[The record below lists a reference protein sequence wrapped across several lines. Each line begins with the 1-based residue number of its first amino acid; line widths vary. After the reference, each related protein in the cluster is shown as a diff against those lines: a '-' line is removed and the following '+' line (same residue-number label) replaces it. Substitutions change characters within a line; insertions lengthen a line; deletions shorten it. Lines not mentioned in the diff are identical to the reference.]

1 VSELLPVLVADL
13 LEESARDFLEGVAR
27 ENEEAWVP
35 LVAAPVDA
43 SRHLLEVYT
52 PSSTKPLRL
61 IADPTGPPTEHGF
74 PLRLSLLPSDDE
86 AAALAVPNV
95 EEVAVGFEV
104 TIEGAPEPANPG
116 VIGRVPTGGRAAPRV
131 SFGRADTPTLPRT
144 AGTARRPTPIHLSI
158 EHSAE
163 LAGEPV
169 EASAD
174 GRDALIGRTLAGGK
188 LQIESLVG
196 QGMMGAVYKALHRE
210 LRIHVAVKVLHESYQ
225 HDVDFCRRFYAEA
238 LAASRLDHPNLVRVY
253 DFGQEPDGLLYL
265 SMEFVAGRSVRD
277 ALYTEGPMSAKR
289 IAEIMMQVCAGL
301 GQAHARGII
310 HRDVKPDNVV
320 LVMRQDDDGKPFEQ
334 VKVCDF
340 GLALLR
346 TSDATRERFA
356 GTPVYMSPEQCRG
369 DDLDARTDVYA
380 CGIMLYELATGTVP
394 FLSDKPIV
402 VINRHL
408 TMAPPPLATLRAD
421 VDPRLEEIVQKA
433 LRKLREDRHETVRA
447 LRLELKTLL
456 GPAHAGFDLAV
467 EAAMVESP
475 PAPESA
481 PVAPAS
487 SRSAPPSSQ
496 VPPSAAGTS
505 PPPSSASAIV
515 LTRSSTKMRAVTA
528 PTIENAVSQRAAWFE
543 DTQDSYSNFLQGM
556 ASGEK
561 RAAEVSLSLARE
573 PKTWLTKLLEERDTR
588 VVDKML
594 DEVEGAARML
604 AQNADA
610 RTLRAVSSTIHGIA
624 TDDKR
629 HAAVRGRAAAAMR
642 VFTDPTL
649 LAPIAERLLTQRDE
663 HREAAHTLLLD
674 AGVAGAYAIYGARV
688 KVAASQSARAP
699 FVETMRGIGE
709 AAWPVVRAALERI
722 PAAAL
727 TGGHPLGADLAED
740 LLLCVPT
747 LRDEAAGHLVAKYV
761 RATEPA
767 LCRAATQALG
777 RLWAER
783 AAPLLLAL
791 LDVNDDGVR
800 GAAIAGL
807 REIGA
812 VDEHVVRRLVPILM
826 HKVEAGHDLRI
837 AAVTSLEFVT
847 LDARP
852 VAVPVLVQ
860 LVRDTALDDATV
872 LAASRALFSVM
883 GNEARA
889 VVIGRSDTAAE
900 PLKSHLLVLLRD
912 PTLPEVDPKDLKDL
926 M

>member
-1 VSELLPVLVADL
+1 MSDLLPVLVADL

-27 ENEEAWVP
+27 DNEEAWVP
-35 LVAAPVDA
+35 LVSAPVDS

-52 PSSTKPLRL
+52 PSSTEPLRL
-61 IADPTGPPTEHGF
+61 IAEPTGPPTEHGF
-74 PLRLSLLPSDDE
+74 PLRLSLVDFTDDGV
-86 AAALAVPNV
+86 AASLRTSMV
-95 EEVAVGFEV
+95 EEVSVNFEI
-104 TIEGAPEPANPG
+104 TIEGSDHLPPDPDPAAP
-116 VIGRVPTGGRAAPRV
+116 GRVTGRIPTA
-131 SFGRADTPTLPRT
+131 
-144 AGTARRPTPIHLSI
+144 AGTARRPTPIHLTL

-163 LAGEPV
+163 LGGDPIPD
-169 EASAD
+169 SSTD
-174 GRDALIGRTLAGGK
+174 SLIGRTLAGGK

-196 QGMMGAVYKALHRE
+196 KGMMGAVYKAIHRE
-210 LRIHVAVKVLHESYQ
+210 LRIHVAVKVLHESFQ
-225 HDVDFCRRFYAEA
+225 NDVEFCRRFYAEA

-289 IAEIMMQVCAGL
+289 IADIMMQVCAGL

-320 LVMRQDDDGKPFEQ
+320 LVMRQDDDGRPFEQ

-346 TSDATRERFA
+346 SSEAATERFA

-369 DDLDARTDVYA
+369 DELDARTDVYA

-408 TMAPPPLATLRAD
+408 TMAPAPLASLRAH
-421 VDPRLEEIVQKA
+421 VDPRLEPIVQKA
-433 LRKLREDRHETVRA
+433 LKKPREDRYESVRA
-447 LRLELKTLL
+447 LRLDLKALRRDVSS
-456 GPAHAGFDLAV
+456 FDLAA
-467 EAAMVESP
+467 EAAMIESP
-475 PAPESA
+475 SA
-481 PVAPAS
+481 PPASSPRSSPSFAPAPAS
-487 SRSAPPSSQ
+487 SSAPL
-496 VPPSAAGTS
+496 VVA
-505 PPPSSASAIV
+505 
-515 LTRSSTKMRAVTA
+515 RSSTEMQAVVPPVVATA
-528 PTIENAVSQRAAWFE
+528 PAPAAPSGRAAWLE
-543 DTQDSYSNFLQGM
+543 DKQDSYSNFLHGM

-561 RAAEVSLSLARE
+561 RAEEVALSLARD
-573 PKTWLTKLLEERDTR
+573 PKAWLTKLLDERDAR
-588 VVDKML
+588 IVEKML
-594 DEVEGAARML
+594 GEIEGAARL
-604 AQNADA
+604 VAQRADA
-610 RTLRAVSSTIHGIA
+610 RTLRAVSSTVHGIA
-624 TDDKR
+624 SDDQR
-629 HAAVRGRAAAAMR
+629 PAAIRARAAAAAR
-642 VFTDPTL
+642 VFSDPTL
-649 LAPIAERLLTQRDE
+649 LAPIAERLLTHDDE
-663 HREAAHTLLLD
+663 HREPAKSLLRD
-674 AGVAGAYAIYGARV
+674 AGIGGAYAIYGARV
-688 KVAASQSARAP
+688 KVAASQSARVP
-699 FVETMRGIGE
+699 FVETMRMIGE

-722 PAAAL
+722 PTAAL

-747 LRDEAAGHLVAKYV
+747 LRDEAAGALVAKYV

-783 AAPLLLAL
+783 AAPMLLAL
-791 LDVNDDGVR
+791 LDTNDDGVR

-812 VDEHVVRRLVPILM
+812 VDEHVVRRLVPILTR
-826 HKVEAGHDLRI
+826 KVVTGHRLLVT
-837 AAVTSLEFVT
+837 AVRALEFVT

-852 VAVPVLVQ
+852 VAVPILVQ
-860 LVRDTALDDATV
+860 LVRDPALDDVTV

-889 VVIGRSDTAAE
+889 VLLGRSDAATE
-900 PLKSHLLVLLRD
+900 PLKSYLLELLRD
-912 PTLPEVDPKDLKDL
+912 PTLPDVDAKDLKDL
-926 M
+926 L

>member
-1 VSELLPVLVADL
+1 VSHLFPVLVADL
-13 LEESARDFLEGVAR
+13 LDESASDFLEGVAR
-27 ENEEAWVP
+27 ENKEAWVP

-43 SRHLLEVYT
+43 SRHVLEVYT
-52 PSSTKPLRL
+52 PSSAHPLRL

-74 PLRLSLLPSDDE
+74 PLRLSLPSEEDE
-86 AAALAVPNV
+86 SLLVPNV
-95 EEVAVGFEV
+95 EE
-104 TIEGAPEPANPG
+104 
-116 VIGRVPTGGRAAPRV
+116 
-131 SFGRADTPTLPRT
+131 L
-144 AGTARRPTPIHLSI
+144 
-158 EHSAE
+158 AE
-163 LAGEPV
+163 LAGEATV
-169 EASAD
+169 RANE
-174 GRDALIGRTLAGGK
+174 RDALIGRALAGGK

-196 QGMMGAVYKALHRE
+196 KGMMGAVYKALHRE

-346 TSDATRERFA
+346 TSDAASDRFA

-369 DDLDARTDVYA
+369 ESLDVRTDVYA

-408 TMAPPPLATLRAD
+408 TMPPAPLASLRAD
-421 VDPRLEEIVQKA
+421 VDPRLEDIVQKA
-433 LRKLREDRHETVRA
+433 LRKLRDDRHESVRA
-447 LRLELKTLL
+447 LRLELKALL
-456 GPAHAGFDLAV
+456 GPPQAVFDLAA
-467 EAAMVESP
+467 EAAMVQRPAAPGSW
-475 PAPESA
+475 PAPPPTSRQGATPATLPALESG
-481 PVAPAS
+481 PAS
-487 SRSAPPSSQ
+487 SWPPASAP
-496 VPPSAAGTS
+496 SA
-505 PPPSSASAIV
+505 V
-515 LTRSSTKMRAVTA
+515 VTRSFEEAPVSKRA
-528 PTIENAVSQRAAWFE
+528 SWFE
-543 DTQDSYSNFLQGM
+543 ENQDSYSNFLQGL

-561 RAAEVSLSLARE
+561 RAEEVSRSLARD
-573 PKTWLTKLLEERDTR
+573 PKTWLTKLLAERDAR
-588 VVDKML
+588 IVDRML
-594 DEVEGAARML
+594 DEVEAAARVL

-629 HAAVRGRAAAAMR
+629 HASVRARAASSMR

-649 LAPIAERLLTQRDE
+649 LAPIAERLLTHKDE
-663 HREAAHTLLLD
+663 HRDAANTLLLD

-688 KVAASQSARAP
+688 KVVASQAARAL

-722 PAAAL
+722 PASAL
-727 TGGHPLGADLAED
+727 TGAHPVGADLAED
-740 LLLCVPT
+740 LLLCVPM
-747 LRDEAAGHLVAKYV
+747 LRDEAAGHLVAKYA

-767 LCRAATQALG
+767 LCWAATQALG

-783 AAPLLLAL
+783 AVPLLLGL

-800 GAAIAGL
+800 AAAIAGL
-807 REIGA
+807 RELGA
-812 VDEHVVRRLVPILM
+812 VDEHVARRLVPILTCQ
-826 HKVEAGHDLRI
+826 VQVGHALRI
-837 AAVTSLEFVT
+837 AAIRSLEFVT
-847 LDARP
+847 LSARP
-852 VAVPVLVQ
+852 VAVPLLVQ
-860 LVRDTALDDATV
+860 LVRDIGLDDATV
-872 LAASRALFSVM
+872 LAASRALLRVM

-889 VVIGRSDTAAE
+889 VVIGRLDVASE

-912 PTLPEVDPKDLKDL
+912 PMLPEGPKELKDL

>member
-1 VSELLPVLVADL
+1 MLVADL
-13 LEESARDFLEGVAR
+13 LEESARDFLEAVAR
-27 ENEEAWVP
+27 DNEEAWVP
-35 LVAAPVDA
+35 LVSAPVDA

-52 PSSTKPLRL
+52 PTSPRPLRL
-61 IADPTGPPTEHGF
+61 IAEPTGPPTEHGF
-74 PLRLSLLPSDDE
+74 PLRLSLIDE
-86 AAALAVPNV
+86 AEVESLRVPTV
-95 EEVAVGFEV
+95 EEVLVNFEIA
-104 TIEGAPEPANPG
+104 IEEAPEPISSSERASKSNQGQNPSR
-116 VIGRVPTGGRAAPRV
+116 GRGLGAAVGAVGERI
-131 SFGRADTPTLPRT
+131 A
-144 AGTARRPTPIHLSI
+144 AGTAGRPTPIHLSL
-158 EHSAE
+158 EHGAE
-163 LAGEPV
+163 LGGARPPAP
-169 EASAD
+169 ASSGD
-174 GRDALIGRTLAGGK
+174 PLVGRTLAAGK

-196 QGMMGAVYKALHRE
+196 KGMMGAVYKALHRE
-210 LRIHVAVKVLHESYQ
+210 LRIHVAVKVLHESFQ
-225 HDVDFCRRFYAEA
+225 HDVEFCRRFYAEA

-265 SMEFVAGRSVRD
+265 TMEFVAGRSVRD

-289 IAEIMMQVCAGL
+289 IADIMMQVCAGL

-320 LVMRQDDDGKPFEQ
+320 LVMRQDDDGRPFEQ

-346 TSDATRERFA
+346 SSEAAAERFA

-369 DDLDARTDVYA
+369 DELDARTDVYA

-408 TMAPPPLATLRAD
+408 TMTPAPLASLRAD
-421 VDPRLEEIVQKA
+421 VDPRLEPIVQKA
-433 LRKLREDRHETVRA
+433 LKKVRDDRYESARA
-447 LRLELKTLL
+447 LRLDLKPLRRE
-456 GPAHAGFDLAV
+456 ASSFDLAA
-467 EAAMVESP
+467 EASMIESP
-475 PAPESA
+475 A
-481 PVAPAS
+481 APAS
-487 SRSAPPSSQ
+487 SPLAPPSR
-496 VPPSAAGTS
+496 PSRTA
-505 PPPSSASAIV
+505 PPPASSSAPMV
-515 LTRSSTKMRAVTA
+515 VTRSSTTMQAVEPPVIAAA
-528 PTIENAVSQRAAWFE
+528 PSGRAAWFE

-561 RAAEVSLSLARE
+561 RAQEVSLSLSRD
-573 PKTWLTKLLEERDTR
+573 PKTWLTKLLEERDAR
-588 VVDKML
+588 IVDKML
-594 DEVEGAARML
+594 GEVEGAARLL
-604 AQNADA
+604 AQQSDA

-624 TDDKR
+624 TDDQR
-629 HAAVRGRAAAAMR
+629 HAAIRARAAAAAR
-642 VFTDPTL
+642 VFADPTL
-649 LAPIAERLLTQRDE
+649 LAPIAERLLTRDDD
-663 HREAAHTLLLD
+663 HRDAAKALLLD
-674 AGVAGAYAIYGARV
+674 AGIGGAYAIYGARV
-688 KVAASQSARAP
+688 KVAASQSARIP

-722 PAAAL
+722 PTTAL

-783 AAPLLLAL
+783 AAPMLLAL
-791 LDVNDDGVR
+791 LDTDDDGVR

-812 VDEHVVRRLVPILM
+812 VDEHVVRRLLPILTRQ
-826 HKVEAGHDLRI
+826 VVTGHRLLVT
-837 AAVTSLEFVT
+837 AVTALEFVT
-847 LDARP
+847 LDARA
-852 VAVPVLVQ
+852 VAVPILVQ
-860 LVRDTALDDATV
+860 LVRDPSLDDVTV

-889 VVIGRSDTAAE
+889 VLIGRSDAAAE
-900 PLKSHLLVLLRD
+900 PLKSYLLELLRD
-912 PTLPEVDPKDLKDL
+912 PMLPEVDAKDLKDL
-926 M
+926 L